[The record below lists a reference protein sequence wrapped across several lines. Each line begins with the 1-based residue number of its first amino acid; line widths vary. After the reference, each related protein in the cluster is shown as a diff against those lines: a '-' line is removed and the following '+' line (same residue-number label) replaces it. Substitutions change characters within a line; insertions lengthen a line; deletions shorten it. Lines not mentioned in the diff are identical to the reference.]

1 MQEAT
6 QGTRRAERT
15 AEPGDVRLTAWVRG
29 RVQGVG
35 FRWFTRARAL
45 EIGGLAGFAS
55 NLGDGRVQVVAE
67 GPRDRCEGLLDWLR
81 TGDTPGRVE
90 GVTEIWDTPR
100 GGYRDFVIR

>member
-1 MQEAT
+1 MSE
-6 QGTRRAERT
+6 E
-15 AEPGDVRLTAWVRG
+15 VRLVAWVRG

-45 EIGGLAGFAS
+45 ELGRLSGFAL

-67 GPRDRCEGLLDWLR
+67 GPRERCEELLGWLR
-81 TGDTPGRVE
+81 GDDTPGRVD

-100 GGYRDFVIR
+100 GGYEGFAIR